1 MKVVILGGGFC
12 GSWVTKKLDN
22 HKDLEVVLID
32 AKEYFEYTPSI
43 WKLLTDSSYQN
54 RIMVPHGHYLKR
66 ARVIT
71 DPLVKV
77 TPTVVET
84 KNETIVFDYL
94 VISTGIDYPIFLNN
108 TQNVFTVKSGTEVSN
123 CHQYVAKATSIL
135 VIGGGVIG
143 TEVAGE
149 LSTRAP
155 EKQITLVHP
164 FDRLLER
171 NIRSVS
177 RYAKKF
183 LEERGVQI
191 IFGEKIV
198 DHENNVFITN
208 TGRHLK
214 ADLGIW
220 CAGIR
225 WSPWFMKEFPM
236 SIFSEKKALKVNQFL
251 QLEGFP
257 RIFIGGDINDVDEE
271 KTAAAA
277 DRQAI
282 HIAANLPRMIAGKK
296 LYRYTPITM
305 PMDISLGLYD
315 GIITYPPFMMP
326 GGVPALVKLLVEKLA
341 LKRL

>member
-236 SIFSEKKALKVNQFL
+236 SIFSEKK
-251 QLEGFP
+251 
-257 RIFIGGDINDVDEE
+257 R
-271 KTAAAA
+271 
-277 DRQAI
+277 
-282 HIAANLPRMIAGKK
+282 
-296 LYRYTPITM
+296 
-305 PMDISLGLYD
+305 
-315 GIITYPPFMMP
+315 
-326 GGVPALVKLLVEKLA
+326 
-341 LKRL
+341 